1 MSISYENEIPRSID
15 IKVKRINWNVKI
27 IVLAEDEIDK
37 TRVLEYSADEFTTKP
52 ISQSIVE
59 SLHYVSKKSTKLD

>member
-52 ISQSIVE
+52 ISQSIVDKVYTM
-59 SLHYVSKKSTKLD
+59 LARRVPN

>member
-15 IKVKRINWNVKI
+15 IKVKRINWNIKI

-52 ISQSIVE
+52 ISQSIVDKVYTM
-59 SLHYVSKKSTKLD
+59 LARRVPN